1 MYCKKCGEKLID
13 DAVFCPKCGYHVD
26 PKNTNRELKFAK
38 SKAGMGVLLGLFLGA
53 IGLIAGLLL
62 YPEETVAR
70 KTFVKSWIITVVV
83 IAVLS
88 LTAGIVAAVVLGTKG
103 ASPRAFFFWN

>member
-13 DAVFCPKCGYHVD
+13 DAVFCPKCGYHVY

-38 SKAGMGVLLGLFLGA
+38 SKAGMGVLLGLFLSA